1 MQIAV
6 DARFLNAGII
16 SKYGNFA
23 REVILRLA
31 KLYTVHQFIF
41 LSGSHID
48 SLINLPENV
57 TSVIIAPKPTNVLL
71 YKWWYDIKVFLALKK
86 HKADVFICTS
96 GLCSLTTS
104 IPQVLVVPNLAF
116 LHNAVFFS
124 KDSLSFYGYFTRRF
138 LKKAKVIAALT
149 NFIKEEIISTYN
161 IPARKI
167 TVIGSAADSSFKP
180 LYWEEREKVKEQYAQ
195 SCEYFVFTGSL
206 NPAKEL
212 MNLLK
217 AFSIFKKW
225 QKTNMKLLVVET
237 LAGQTNS
244 IIEKLKTFKYRDEV
258 KMLGYLPE
266 DELANVVAS
275 AYALIFP
282 GFFGGLGVSIIEALQ
297 CEVPV
302 ITPDKSSMREF
313 ADEAALYADPSKV
326 EEIAAQMK
334 TIFKDEQL
342 RSKLI
347 AAGKIQAQNF
357 TWEKTAQLMWQ
368 GIQQAV
374 SA

>member
-225 QKTNMKLLVVET
+225 QKTNMKLVVI
-237 LAGQTNS
+237 LQAGEYNDQAKKINS
-244 IIEKLKTFKYRDEV
+244 YKYKNDIFFAENLS
-258 KMLGYLPE
+258 KH
-266 DELANVVAS
+266 ELTQVTGG
-275 AYALIFP
+275 AYAMIFP
-282 GFFGGLGVSIIEALQ
+282 SLYEGFGVAVLEAMQ
-297 CEVPV
+297 SEVPV
-302 ITPDKSSMREF
+302 ITSSHSSMSEI
-313 ADEAALYADPSKV
+313 AGDAALYANSESP
-326 EEIAAQMK
+326 EEIADQMK
-334 TIFKDEQL
+334 RIFKDEQL
-342 RSKLI
+342 RNKLI
-347 AAGKIQAQNF
+347 AEGRERIKAYSWDKTMSL
-357 TWEKTAQLMWQ
+357 TWQL
-368 GIQQAV
+368 IQQAV
-374 SA
+374 SQ